1 MCVPRSFLLKQAKCF
16 VAMLHQHIVPALKA
30 AEVGPLAACEAA
42 AATLSAA
49 LAEMHAEEDEV
60 RKNHH
65 RAVVAAAAP

>member
-1 MCVPRSFLLKQAKCF
+1 MKNGVCAVVRQAKCF
-16 VAMLHQHIVPALKA
+16 VDMLHQHIVPALKA

-60 RKNHH
+60 RKHYY
-65 RAVVAAAAP
+65 RGVAAAAP